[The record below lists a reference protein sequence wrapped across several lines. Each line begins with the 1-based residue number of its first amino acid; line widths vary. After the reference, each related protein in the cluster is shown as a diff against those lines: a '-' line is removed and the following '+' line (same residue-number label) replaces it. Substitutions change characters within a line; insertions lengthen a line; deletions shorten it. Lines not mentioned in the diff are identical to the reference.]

1 MTSRCKKVWS
11 ALWLMALANFFALSV
26 HAQTTHV
33 VEVNGAQFNPSTVP
47 NALVGDTL
55 LLRFRDDY
63 HTVYH
68 EGVLLLGRAQFRNE
82 EYSQTFSADGTYVYT
97 DTRYN
102 STLTVTVSQPVNAAP
117 TVNITNLALRV
128 AIKAG
133 SNVVLRA
140 SADDE
145 DGSIRRVI
153 FQYGVGTNLAAL
165 TNIIGTSTVS
175 PYNITWTNPA
185 AGRYLV
191 RAQAYDNL
199 EVFANSPRINLS
211 LYTPFTNTLPAVTN
225 VSGVSNLVFRFN
237 TDTGLV
243 YAVEVSTNLT
253 NWSAITTNT
262 ATNSA
267 IEVLDPNLSALSN
280 RFYRIRLIP

>member
-1 MTSRCKKVWS
+1 MTSRCKVWC
-11 ALWLMALANFFALSV
+11 ALWVALLVNLFAAGQGFATTWYVDVGSSMSPSTLPSLVPGDSV
-26 HAQTTHV
+26 TFRIHSDYHRLFM
-33 VEVNGAQFNPSTVP
+33 NGAVMFGGLALLNNQNFTQQFDSEGTFLITDERSNGTCNITV
-47 NALVGDTL
+47 A
-55 LLRFRDDY
+55 
-63 HTVYH
+63 
-68 EGVLLLGRAQFRNE
+68 
-82 EYSQTFSADGTYVYT
+82 
-97 DTRYN
+97 
-102 STLTVTVSQPVNAAP
+102 QPVNAAP

-133 SNVVLRA
+133 TNVVLRA

-153 FQYGVGTNLAAL
+153 FQYGLGTNTAAL

-175 PYNITWTNPA
+175 PYNFTWTNPA

-267 IEVLDPNLSALSN
+267 IEVLDPNLSALTN

>member
-1 MTSRCKKVWS
+1 MTSRCKVWC
-11 ALWLMALANFFALSV
+11 ALGVALLVNLFATAES
-26 HAQTTHV
+26 HAQTTYT
-33 VEVNGAQFNPSTVP
+33 VELDGAHFTPASLP
-47 NALVGDTL
+47 NLTAGDSVL
-55 LLRFRDDY
+55 LKFRDDY
-63 HTVYH
+63 HTVYLD
-68 EGVLLLGRAQFRNE
+68 GVLLLGRAQFRNE
-82 EYSQTFSADGTYVYT
+82 QHLQTFSSDGTFVYN

-102 STLTVTVSQPVNAAP
+102 TTLTVKVIQPVNAAP
-117 TVNITNLALRV
+117 TVNITNLALRL

-145 DGSIRRVI
+145 DGSIRRVV
-153 FQYGVGTNLAAL
+153 FQYGLGTNLAAL
-165 TNIIGTSTVS
+165 TNIIGTSTAS

>member
-1 MTSRCKKVWS
+1 MISRCKVWCALWVVLLANLFAGEALAITTNVTVTSSGFSPS
-11 ALWLMALANFFALSV
+11 AL
-26 HAQTTHV
+26 
-33 VEVNGAQFNPSTVP
+33 TVAP
-47 NALVGDTL
+47 GDTIVFTAAGSGFHKL
-55 LLRFRDDY
+55 LLDGADVFAGANIVSGQSLSRVFSTEGTFVMTKERSGGSCVI
-63 HTVYH
+63 TVF
-68 EGVLLLGRAQFRNE
+68 QQ
-82 EYSQTFSADGTYVYT
+82 S
-97 DTRYN
+97 
-102 STLTVTVSQPVNAAP
+102 NAAP
-117 TVNITNLALRV
+117 TVNITNLALRL

-145 DGSIRRVI
+145 DGSIRRVV

-165 TNIIGTSTVS
+165 TNIIGTSTAS
-175 PYNITWTNPA
+175 PYNITWTNPT

-267 IEVLDPNLSALSN
+267 IQVLDPNLGALTN
-280 RFYRIRLIP
+280 RYYRIRLIP